1 MTRPVYLGKLFTVQF
16 DDALVS
22 IGHLVTSLLP
32 KLKQRHKHCFQFH
45 AGALRLSQQIF
56 GKIYAMK
63 SCKIPPSFP
72 LSISYRCKF
81 QRKHCCTSI

>member
-32 KLKQRHKHCFQFH
+32 KLKQRHKFVFNFTREHYGFRNKF
-45 AGALRLSQQIF
+45 S
-56 GKIYAMK
+56 GKFA
-63 SCKIPPSFP
+63 P
-72 LSISYRCKF
+72 
-81 QRKHCCTSI
+81 